1 MRILNPELF
10 GNIILPGLLGSTL
23 WSVPIAIVV
32 GTVVGSIIGAF
43 RKQVKPTILPAIAGS
58 FFGTMLISMLPI
70 YATPGIVGGGAYGGI
85 IIMFIAMVTLPVG
98 AIGGAIVGSTIGLNV
113 FKRDKRHQALLLLA
127 GTYCVMA
134 LVIYTSV
141 SLQCSRRNTLPLYCE
156 SAGYPPQ
163 WR

>member
-23 WSVPIAIVV
+23 WSVPIAIVI

-43 RKQVKPTILPAIAGS
+43 RKQMKRTILPAIAGS
-58 FFGTMLISMLPI
+58 FFGTMLLTMLPI

-85 IIMFIAMVTLPVG
+85 IIMFIATVTLPIG
-98 AIGGAIVGSTIGLNV
+98 AIGGAIAGSFWGVNL
-113 FKRDKRHQALLLLA
+113 FKHDKQHQAVLLLL

-156 SAGYPPQ
+156 SAGYPSQ
-163 WR
+163 